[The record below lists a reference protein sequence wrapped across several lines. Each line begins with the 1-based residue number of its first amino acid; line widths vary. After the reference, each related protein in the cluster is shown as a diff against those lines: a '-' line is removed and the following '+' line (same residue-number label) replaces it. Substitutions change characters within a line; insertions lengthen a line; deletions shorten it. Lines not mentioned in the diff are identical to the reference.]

1 MAGIPYDKETVK
13 KFFAHMNARI
23 MDRLPTVEEEKRDTE
38 EIIAKKRD
46 ALKRRNR
53 EKLFDRQIDI
63 LVREKRYHEVVGFRK
78 SFLEKLSEYRAII
91 HHVGD
96 ADVSHL
102 PFAIVV
108 PSEIMSLDEKLR
120 RIEYKGRSGHTLSI
134 RRPELLANVT
144 EIAAP
149 RAPYVIKDV
158 DFGLFTRGK
167 TPQEMAEELKRQGR
181 SPLTLDEGFALLTYH
196 PEIIGEYGVN
206 FLGSRYAGNGIPAMY
221 MHPELGLR
229 LEFYR
234 AIDIAGIMQLGWGT
248 PSCGGRIVL

>member
-13 KFFAHMNARI
+13 KFFANMNARLR
-23 MDRLPTVEEEKRDTE
+23 DRTPLVEEKIEPE
-38 EIIAKKRD
+38 EILEKKRE

-53 EKLFDRQIDI
+53 EKLFDRQVDI

-78 SFLEKLSEYRAII
+78 AFLEKLAAYRAVI

-96 ADVSHL
+96 VDVSHL

-108 PSEIMSLDEKLR
+108 PSEVMSLEEKLR
-120 RIEYKGRSGHTLSI
+120 RIEYKGQSGQTLSI
-134 RRPELLANVT
+134 RRPELLANIT
-144 EIAAP
+144 EISAP
-149 RAPYVIKDV
+149 RGPYIMKDI

-167 TPQEMAEELKRQGR
+167 TPQEMDQELRGQGR

-196 PEIIGEYGVN
+196 PEILGEYGVN

-234 AIDIAGIMQLGWGT
+234 TADIAGVMQLGWGT
-248 PSCGGRIVL
+248 PSCGGRIAL